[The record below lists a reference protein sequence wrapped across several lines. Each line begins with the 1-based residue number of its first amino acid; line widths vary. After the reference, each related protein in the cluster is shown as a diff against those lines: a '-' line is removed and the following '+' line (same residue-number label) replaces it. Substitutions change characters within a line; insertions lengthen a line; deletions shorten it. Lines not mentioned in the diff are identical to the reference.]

1 MPEQRIVAP
10 YGSWHSPITADLIV
24 AETVDLDHVFLD
36 DDDTYWIE
44 SRPTEGGRSVL
55 VRRTTDGDR
64 HDVTAAPFNVR
75 SRTHEYGG
83 GAYAVRNG
91 IVIFS
96 HFTDNR
102 LYLLEPAKGEAQPRP
117 ITPEADLRYADIVI
131 DTPRNRLLCV
141 REDHTVSG
149 TEPAHNIVAVL
160 LDGGGEQQVL
170 VSGPDFVASPRLSP
184 DGSHLAWLSW
194 NHPNMPWDGTE
205 LWVADLDDAGAP
217 GEVRLVAGGSSES
230 VFQPEWSPEGTLHF
244 VSDRT
249 GWWNLYRAATDGE
262 VEPLHPMEAEFGVP
276 QWVFGLSTYGF
287 ADDDRIICAY
297 NQRGIWQLASL
308 ASLDSA
314 NGRLYPIET
323 PFTAMRQVR
332 VGASN
337 VVLVG
342 GSPSEPWQVAS
353 IDLATGER
361 ETLRRSSE
369 VTVDPS
375 YISIPK
381 PVEFPSGDDLT
392 SHAFFY
398 RPANK
403 DFAAPEDER
412 PPLMVQSHGGPTA
425 SSDATFDLQTQY
437 WTSRGFAVLDVN
449 YGGSTGYGRDYRE
462 RLKGRWGI
470 VDVEDCANGARYLAD
485 SGEVDPERLIIR
497 GWSASGYTTL
507 AALTFRDIF
516 KAGASYF
523 GISDLEALTEET
535 HKFESRYLDSLIG
548 PYPERR
554 GVYLDRSPVHY
565 TELLSCPMILFQGL
579 DDKVVPPDQAMLMY
593 EAVKAKGLP
602 VALVSFEGEGHGFR
616 KAENIKWTYEAEL
629 YFYSK
634 VFGFELPDPF
644 EPVEIANL

>member
-1 MPEQRIVAP
+1 M
-10 YGSWHSPITADLIV
+10 
-24 AETVDLDHVFLD
+24 
-36 DDDTYWIE
+36 
-44 SRPTEGGRSVL
+44 
-55 VRRTTDGDR
+55 
-64 HDVTAAPFNVR
+64 
-75 SRTHEYGG
+75 
-83 GAYAVRNG
+83 
-91 IVIFS
+91 
-96 HFTDNR
+96 
-102 LYLLEPAKGEAQPRP
+102 
-117 ITPEADLRYADIVI
+117 
-131 DTPRNRLLCV
+131 
-141 REDHTVSG
+141 
-149 TEPAHNIVAVL
+149 
-160 LDGGGEQQVL
+160 
-170 VSGPDFVASPRLSP
+170 
-184 DGSHLAWLSW
+184 
-194 NHPNMPWDGTE
+194 
-205 LWVADLDDAGAP
+205 
-217 GEVRLVAGGSSES
+217 
-230 VFQPEWSPEGTLHF
+230 
-244 VSDRT
+244 
-249 GWWNLYRAATDGE
+249 
-262 VEPLHPMEAEFGVP
+262 
-276 QWVFGLSTYGF
+276 
-287 ADDDRIICAY
+287 
-297 NQRGIWQLASL
+297 
-308 ASLDSA
+308 
-314 NGRLYPIET
+314 
-323 PFTAMRQVR
+323 PFTAVRQVR
-332 VGASN
+332 VGAGD
-337 VVLVG
+337 VVFIA

-353 IDLATGER
+353 LDLATGKR
-361 ETLRRSSE
+361 EALRRSSE
-369 VTVDPS
+369 VTVDLG
-375 YISIPK
+375 YISIPE
-381 PVEFPSGDDLT
+381 PLEFPSGYGLS

-398 RPANK
+398 RPANR

-507 AALTFRDIF
+507 AALTFRDTF

-523 GISDLEALTEET
+523 GISDLQALTEET
-535 HKFESRYLDSLIG
+535 HKFESRYLESLIG

-554 GVYLDRSPVHY
+554 GVYLERSPVHY